1 MPIKTKIFGW
11 QNGVLAT
18 GDIQRSKMF
27 VFAWKLMT
35 GNDFKQVS

>member
-18 GDIQRSKMF
+18 GDYSKKQD
-27 VFAWKLMT
+27 VCIRLEI
-35 GNDFKQVS
+35 NDRERF